1 MKKSKAFLKPAVIL
15 TLALAV
21 ICVFMPEWGAAQI
34 IVVVLVALLAGFQWF
49 LFFFTRNPPRE

>member
-1 MKKSKAFLKPAVIL
+1 MKKSKAFLKPAIIL

-49 LFFFTRNPPRE
+49 LFFFMRNPPRE